1 MPVKSIFV
9 KEMPQVR
16 LNDDNEEKLLPYAK
30 LLNADFVWI
39 YSSITVLEATLAY
52 SLNNMGVPTLVVE
65 MGVGHR
71 INNAYC
77 HQLIDGIFNML
88 IHMGIWEDEAP
99 QVKQPI
105 ISTEGEVSIIN
116 AAQTGVF
123 VAATDHMGAIEMGTH
138 IGDIIEPIEGKV
150 IQRIESPTN
159 GIIFTLRENPVVYKG
174 ALIARVYG
182 GKA

>member
-1 MPVKSIFV
+1 M
-9 KEMPQVR
+9 R

-77 HQLIDGIFNML
+77 H
-88 IHMGIWEDEAP
+88 
-99 QVKQPI
+99 
-105 ISTEGEVSIIN
+105 S
-116 AAQTGVF
+116 
-123 VAATDHMGAIEMGTH
+123 
-138 IGDIIEPIEGKV
+138 
-150 IQRIESPTN
+150 
-159 GIIFTLRENPVVYKG
+159 
-174 ALIARVYG
+174 
-182 GKA
+182 